1 MAHDSPSS
9 RLFRRDRSVMPR
21 QRTGSHFQRQS
32 NIAEPIGVA
41 PDRPLNYG
49 TCVPCLG
56 SFYLAAW
63 PPSPVGHVHHQC
75 RRPSRTLAHLWQLLP
90 TKATHLPA
98 RHFAAKGTRCGQ
110 RFSSITRKNPR
121 SVGPNQVTTKRFLCR
136 NEKTQPT
143 YTTRLTENIHKTT
156 CRGLCVFPGDC

>member
-1 MAHDSPSS
+1 MS
-9 RLFRRDRSVMPR
+9 R
-21 QRTGSHFQRQS
+21 QRTGSYFQRQS
-32 NIAEPIGVA
+32 NISNVDQTPQRRVVLLRTKLRTAGPWA
-41 PDRPLNYG
+41 
-49 TCVPCLG
+49 PCLG
-56 SFYLAAW
+56 SVCLATW
-63 PPSPVGHVHHQC
+63 PPSPAGQLHGPCQ
-75 RRPSRTLAHLWQLLP
+75 RPQLATPVVPENQTRLWQLPP

-98 RHFAAKGTRCGQ
+98 RHFAEKGTRCGR

-121 SVGPNQVTTKRFLCR
+121 STGSNQVTTKRVLYR

>member
-9 RLFRRDRSVMPR
+9 RLLRRDRSVMSR

-90 TKATHLPA
+90 TKTPPLPGCHCRDKAPVTHANSRALPGKN
-98 RHFAAKGTRCGQ
+98 RDLPDRTR
-110 RFSSITRKNPR
+110 RPR
-121 SVGPNQVTTKRFLCR
+121 ISPPRR
-136 NEKTQPT
+136 NNKTQHT
-143 YTTRLTENIHKTT
+143 YITTLTNNPCNLAHREL
-156 CRGLCVFPGDC
+156 RVFAGNY